1 MAMHF
6 SAMKQ
11 HSTSASK
18 WYLQPAKVLYDNLV
32 VICTMQETEM
42 GRFQAP
48 EGIAAEED
56 QLRAEREEKEKETIK
71 VLLLSPCSCLT
82 QCRFDRVTQG

>member
-1 MAMHF
+1 
-6 SAMKQ
+6 
-11 HSTSASK
+11 
-18 WYLQPAKVLYDNLV
+18 
-32 VICTMQETEM
+32 M

-71 VLLLSPCSCLT
+71 VLLLSPCSHLT
-82 QCRFDRVTQG
+82 QCQFDRVT